1 MLRRFAVFAS
11 GYGSNLQAIIN
22 SAKRGH
28 IKAELALVVSD
39 NSKAYALARAK
50 RAAIPSVVVDRKDF
64 FSKGEFEKEILRAL
78 SEHKIDFIALAG
90 FMRVLSADFVRRYK
104 NRILNIHPSLLPS
117 FKGEDGI
124 GDALRYG
131 VKATGVTVHFVDERV
146 DSGPIILQ
154 GTLKVKDADTRETL
168 ARRIHKV
175 EHKLYPQAIRLF
187 SEGKLKVAGRKVFLK

>member
-131 VKATGVTVHFVDERV
+131 VKATGVTVHFVDEGV